1 MTMKEDLRVYVGYF
15 ELDQTARAAVINV
28 LDSGRISE
36 GKFTNEFEKRFAEF
50 NDSKYCIATSS
61 GTAAIQ
67 AGLIALGYH
76 SLLKGKKDT
85 ARKIITSPLTYIA
98 TVNAIHFSRYEPVF
112 VDVDPVRFRI
122 LPDEIEKT
130 LEEAGDGASEYAAII
145 AVHLMGY
152 PCEMDKLRKIAE
164 KYNLL
169 LIEDTAQAHGSLY
182 NNKKT
187 GSIGLFGAFSFY
199 IAHNIQAGEMG
210 AIVTDD
216 DQLYRLLK
224 QVKANGRVCDCPVCT
239 RPQGY
244 CPHMPK
250 DDSGDTDYDPR
261 FTHSILGL
269 NFKTMEFQSALALSQ
284 LKKADTIFAARQRNV
299 RYYDEHLRKYSDRIQ
314 LPEIDKDVSYL
325 AYPMILRPDSGIS
338 RKKLRMELE
347 NYGIETRPLFGS
359 IPTQQPAYAHLAE
372 QYKGKLPNADYIGLN
387 GFYIGCHQYLTEAHL
402 EKVVKTFGRILG

>member
-1 MTMKEDLRVYVGYF
+1 MKEDLRVYVGYF
-15 ELDQTARAAVINV
+15 ELDKTARAAVTNV

-36 GKFTNEFEKRFAEF
+36 GKFTNDFENQFAKY
-50 NDSKYCIATSS
+50 NGSKYCVATSS

-67 AGLIALGYH
+67 AGLIALSYH
-76 SLLKGKKDT
+76 PLLKDNKD
-85 ARKIITSPLTYIA
+85 AAKKIITTPLTYIA

-112 VDVDPVRFRI
+112 VDIDPTRFRI
-122 LPDEIEKT
+122 LPDEIERT
-130 LEEAGDGASEYAAII
+130 LEEAGDMASEYAAII

-152 PCEMDKLRKIAE
+152 PCDMDRLRAIAG

-169 LIEDTAQAHGSLY
+169 LIEDSAQAHGSTY
-182 NNKKT
+182 NGKKT
-187 GSIGLFGAFSFY
+187 GSMGLFGAFSFY

-239 RPQGY
+239 RPQGF

-250 DDSGDTDYDPR
+250 EGDDATDYDPR

-284 LKKADTIFAARQRNV
+284 LKKADGIFAARQHNV
-299 RYYDEHLRKYSDRIQ
+299 RYYDEHLKKYSDRIQ
-314 LPEIDKDVSYL
+314 LPEIDKNVSYL
-325 AYPMILRPDSGIS
+325 AYPMVIKPGAGIS
-338 RKKLRMELE
+338 RKELRMKLE
-347 NYGIETRPLFGS
+347 DNGIETRPLFGS

-372 QYKGKLPNADYIGLN
+372 KYKGKLPNADYIGLN

-402 EKVVKTFGRILG
+402 EKVVKTFTKVLG

>member
-1 MTMKEDLRVYVGYF
+1 MEDQERVFVGSY
-15 ELDQTARAAVINV
+15 ELDDIAKRAVMDV
-28 LDSGRISE
+28 LESGRVSE
-36 GKFTNEFEKRFAEF
+36 GQFTYNFETKFKEYAG
-50 NDSKYCIATSS
+50 SKYCIATSS
-61 GTAAIQ
+61 GTSAIQ

-76 SLLKGKKDT
+76 PLMKQKK
-85 ARKIITSPLTYIA
+85 AVKIITTPLTYIA
-98 TVNAIHFSRYEPVF
+98 TVNAIHFSGFEPVF
-112 VDVDPVRFRI
+112 ADIDHKRFGIIPEDVERI
-122 LPDEIEKT
+122 LD
-130 LEEAGDGASEYAAII
+130 EAGNKVDDFVAIC

-152 PCEMDKLRKIAE
+152 PCYMDELRKIAD

-169 LIEDTAQAHGSLY
+169 LIEDSAQAHGSLY
-182 NNKKT
+182 KGKKT

-216 DQLYRLLK
+216 EKLYKLLK

-250 DDSGDTDYDPR
+250 DDDDETDYDPR

-269 NFKTMEFQSALALSQ
+269 NFKTMEFQAALATAQ
-284 LKKADTIFAARQRNV
+284 LKKADDIFAARQRNV
-299 RYYDEHLRKYSDRIQ
+299 RYYNEHLQKYADRIQ

-325 AYPMILRPDSGIS
+325 AYPMVLRQDAGIS
-338 RKKLRMELE
+338 RKKLRIELE
-347 NYGIETRPLFGS
+347 NHGIETRTLFGC
-359 IPTQQPAYAHLAE
+359 IPTQQPAYSHLAKE
-372 QYKGKLPNADYIGLN
+372 YEGKLPNADYIGLN

-402 EKVVKTFGRILG
+402 EKVVKTFAKVLG